1 MNKQSRAVYVKRH
14 LLVMNLL
21 EQHAHKLV
29 LRCYRKQKPRVLQ
42 FVVSGY
48 SLDELPDHTKQFYK
62 DSIKPLWAA
71 TLKQIWNN
79 AAQEAEGQIKEWYA
93 PNDVKK
99 DYEDSVDAWMK
110 DNAGARIDGITDT
123 DQQWLANT
131 LRSGEEEGKTPTE
144 MASDLTDEFDEMS
157 IGRAGTIART
167 ETAGAYN
174 SAALDTAQD
183 LMPDGAT
190 KVWTTTSDNP
200 RPAHEEADGQEV
212 PIDEP
217 FDVDGEDLMYP
228 GDPSGSEG
236 NVINCLCI
244 MEYNYPSGAAEGE
257 AEGGGAEEEVPTEGG
272 EEE

>member
-93 PNDVKK
+93 PNDVRK
-99 DYEDSVDAWMK
+99 AWDDDIDQYMAQH
-110 DNAGARIDGITDT
+110 AGSKIDGIADT
-123 DQQWLANT
+123 DRQWLANT
-131 LRSGEEEGKTPTE
+131 LRQGEDEGLSTSE
-144 MASDLTDEFDEMS
+144 VAANLSDDFDEMS

-167 ETAGAYN
+167 ETASAYN
-174 SAALDTAQD
+174 AVGLSTAQD

-190 KVWTTTSDNP
+190 KTWNTTSEKP
-200 RPAHEEADGQEV
+200 REAHEDADGQTV
-212 PIDEP
+212 DVSDS
-217 FDVDGEDLMYP
+217 FDVGGEDLDYP
-228 GDPSGSEG
+228 ADPNGSDW
-236 NVINCLCI
+236 NTINCLCVLS
-244 MEYNYPSGAAEGE
+244 YDYPSGGAEG
-257 AEGGGAEEEVPTEGG
+257 AGAEEEA
-272 EEE
+272 EE